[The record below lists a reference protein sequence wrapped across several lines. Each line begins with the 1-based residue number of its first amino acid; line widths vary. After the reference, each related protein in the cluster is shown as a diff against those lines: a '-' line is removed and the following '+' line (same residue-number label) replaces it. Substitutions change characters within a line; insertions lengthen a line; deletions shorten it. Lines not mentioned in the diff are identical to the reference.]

1 MDIKEIREILKLLE
15 RHGVQDFTL
24 QRGDNKI
31 RVRKNGFVEE
41 RTQVRFR
48 EVPVAETQPPAVQTA
63 AAGSGAPTPA
73 LAADQLPV
81 GENQFLVTSP
91 IVGTFYRAPSP
102 ESPPYVEVGS
112 TVNKGKVLCIVEAMK
127 IMNEIE
133 CEVTG
138 KISAILVENAQPV
151 EYSQPLFIVDLV

>member
-15 RHGVQDFTL
+15 RYGIQDFSL
-24 QRGDNKI
+24 QRGDNRI
-31 RVRKNGFVEE
+31 RMRKGGYLEE
-41 RTQVRFR
+41 PSVLRSR
-48 EVPVAETQPPAVQTA
+48 EMPAAEAQPSRPLRESV
-63 AAGSGAPTPA
+63 SAPTVPPPSEEQ
-73 LAADQLPV
+73 LAV

-102 ESPPYVEVGS
+102 ESPPYAEVGS
-112 TVNKGKVLCIVEAMK
+112 AVAKGTVLCIVEAMK

-138 KISAILVENAQPV
+138 KISSILVENAQPV
-151 EYSQPLFIVDLV
+151 EYGQALFIIDLV

>member
-1 MDIKEIREILKLLE
+1 MDSKEIREILRLLD
-15 RHGVQDFTL
+15 RYGIQDFSL
-24 QRGDNKI
+24 QRGDNRI
-31 RVRKNGFVEE
+31 RVRKGGLVEE
-41 RTQVRFR
+41 PAPVRYR
-48 EVPVAETQPPAVQTA
+48 EVPVSETPPPAV
-63 AAGSGAPTPA
+63 SGQGGGPAPSPPSTT
-73 LAADQLPV
+73 ADQLTV

-112 TVNKGKVLCIVEAMK
+112 TVSKGTVLCIVEAMK

-138 KISAILVENAQPV
+138 KISSMLVENAQAV
-151 EYSQPLFIVDLV
+151 EYGQPLFIVDLA